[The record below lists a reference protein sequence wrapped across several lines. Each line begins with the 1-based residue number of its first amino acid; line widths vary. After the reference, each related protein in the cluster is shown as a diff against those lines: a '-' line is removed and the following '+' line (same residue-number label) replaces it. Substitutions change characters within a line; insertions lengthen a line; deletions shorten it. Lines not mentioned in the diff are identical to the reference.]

1 MHNQNPRREVGNR
14 PASAAGL
21 VSKLPPLA
29 AACALFAAAALTIGP
44 DINPVHAQNRM
55 TFSKASTSSGHIAL
69 GLAVR
74 KLSVSGTFL
83 QAPAHPDDE
92 TNALF
97 TYFGYGQGLRVI
109 DVQNNRGD
117 GGQNEIGPEL
127 FRDIAVLRSS
137 ELVSAH
143 RIDGAEQYFTR
154 AIDYGYSF
162 DPEEVITKWGR
173 KDIVGDY
180 VRLWRTLRPDV
191 IVTMNIQGRGGDR
204 AHEAT
209 TVLVRESFR
218 AAGDPSMYTD
228 QFEQGLRPWQPKKL
242 YFAGAPV
249 VPGEPGAA
257 GGGGGGGGRGG
268 RRGGGAQG
276 ADAEKL
282 TSVPTDSYDELL
294 GRTYAEIASDAH
306 SNHKCQGV
314 GGLGGGRGG
323 PGGGRGGAGGGT
335 PGAAGATADTGRGG
349 AAPAADNGRGGALA
363 GRGGAQAGRGGAQA
377 GRGGGGFGG
386 GRGYS
391 LVDTTL
397 SAQMGKQES
406 GVFEGIDTSLTSI
419 AQYAG
424 ADAPGALTGALSAIL
439 ADGKSAQKA
448 FASGDDAATAAPIE
462 AGLTKI
468 RALRSQLGGMG
479 LNDSARYEIDFRL
492 KQKERDYE
500 DAVLAAHDVTFDA
513 LADDGLV
520 IGGQP
525 VQLTLTALNH
535 GQSEVSVTGVA
546 IAGFDSPADCAS
558 GAAKKDATYTCSA
571 AAHVPKDA
579 KLTTPYF
586 NDNYWKHPENQAIQ
600 IFDPSVPFGVPFAP
614 SPFRVTFHV
623 KAGSVDVTKE
633 IPIEYRYV
641 KDIYFGDK
649 RMELNVVPDF
659 SVRVTPT
666 LAVIPAAA
674 TTAKAAERE
683 IHVSVTNGTK
693 GAAKA
698 MVALELP
705 AGWKSTPASVPVNFT
720 HEDESLSARFTV
732 TPPAQP
738 KVGDYNLR
746 AVVTSTVTGDVKFA
760 NGYQEIEYPHIQR
773 RQVVKPAEI
782 ALKVVDVKTAPNLS
796 VGYIEGVG
804 DQVPQAIQQL
814 GAKLAFIDQD
824 ELAWGDLSKHDV
836 IVTGVRAYER
846 RADLRAYNR
855 RLLDFVER
863 GGTVIVQ
870 YNKTEFNRED
880 YGPYPAKVS
889 GNRVSDELVPV
900 KVLVPNDPVFNFPN
914 KIGPAAWANWVQE
927 RGLYF
932 IGDKDAKYIDLV
944 SMTDSFKDN
953 PGEKLGS
960 LIEAKYGKG
969 RWLYLGLGLWRQ
981 LPAGTSGAYQ
991 LLANLI
997 SLPKA
1002 PAVGTPVHRA
1012 AAAPGGHQ

>member
-1 MHNQNPRREVGNR
+1 MTMQTLKSKVVLPV
-14 PASAAGL
+14 SL
-21 VSKLPPLA
+21 VA
-29 AACALFAAAALTIGP
+29 TCAAALLALGP
-44 DINPVHAQNRM
+44 AVTPVDAQNRM
-55 TFSKASTSSGHIAL
+55 TFSKASTSNGHIAL
-69 GLAVR
+69 GLALR
-74 KLSVSGTFL
+74 KLGVSGTFL

-127 FRDIAVLRSS
+127 FRDIAVLRTS
-137 ELVSAH
+137 ELLSAH

-191 IVTMNIQGRGGDR
+191 IITMNIQGRGGDR

-218 AAGDPSMYTD
+218 AAGDPSMYTE
-228 QFEQGLRPWQPKKL
+228 QFEEGLRPWQPKKL
-242 YFAGAPV
+242 YFAGALAA
-249 VPGEPGAA
+249 PGDAPAGGAA
-257 GGGGGGGGRGG
+257 GGGGGRGG
-268 RRGGGAQG
+268 RRGGGQG
-276 ADAEKL
+276 GNAANL
-282 TSVPTDSYDELL
+282 TTVPTDGYDELL
-294 GRTYAEIASDAH
+294 GRTYSEIASDAH

-323 PGGGRGGAGGGT
+323 PGGGRGGPGGGT
-335 PGAAGATADTGRGG
+335 PGAAGT
-349 AAPAADNGRGGALA
+349 AADNGRGGTPPDN
-363 GRGGAQAGRGGAQA
+363 GRAPADNGRGGAGGAQAGRGG
-377 GRGGGGFGG
+377 GGGGGFGG

-397 SAQMGKQES
+397 AGQMGKQES
-406 GVFEGIDTSLTSI
+406 GVFDGIDTSLTSI
-419 AQYAG
+419 AQYA
-424 ADAPGALTGALSAIL
+424 APNAPRALTDGLAAIL
-439 ADGKSAQKA
+439 TDGKAAQKA
-448 FASGDDAATAAPIE
+448 FADGNDAATAAPVE

-468 RALRSQLGGMG
+468 RALRAELASMG
-479 LNDSARYEIDFRL
+479 LSDSARYEVDFRL

-500 DAVLAAHDVTFDA
+500 DAVLAAHDVSFDA

-535 GQSEVSVTGVA
+535 GASEISVTNVA
-546 IAGFDSPADCAS
+546 IAGFDSPATCAP
-558 GAAKKDATYTCSA
+558 GAAKKDTTYTCSA
-571 AAHVPKDA
+571 AAHIPKDA

-586 NDNYWKHPENQAIQ
+586 NDRYWKHPENQAIQ

-614 SPFRVTFHV
+614 SPFRVTFHI

-633 IPIEYRYV
+633 FPVEYRYM

-659 SVRVTPT
+659 SVRLTPT

-674 TTAKAAERE
+674 ATPKAAERE

-698 MVALELP
+698 TVALELP
-705 AGWKSTPASVPVNFT
+705 TGWKSTPATSTVNFT
-720 HEDESLSARFTV
+720 HEDESLSARFIV
-732 TPPAQP
+732 TPPAQA

-746 AVVTSTVTGDVKFA
+746 AVVTSSVTGDEKFA

-773 RQVVKPAEI
+773 RQVIEPAEI
-782 ALKVVDVKTAPNLS
+782 ALKVVDVKTAPNLN

-804 DQVPQAIQQL
+804 DQVPQAIEQL
-814 GAKLAFIDQD
+814 GAKLAFIGQD
-824 ELAWGDLSKHDV
+824 ELAWGDLAKHDV

-870 YNKTEFNRED
+870 YNKMEFNRED

-889 GNRVSDELVPV
+889 GNRITDETAPV
-900 KVLVPNDPVFNFPN
+900 KVLVANNPVFNFPN
-914 KIGPAAWANWVQE
+914 KIGPTAWANWVQE

-932 IGDKDAKYIDLV
+932 IGDKDPKYIDLV
-944 SMTDSFKDN
+944 SMTDPFKDN

-981 LPAGTSGAYQ
+981 LPAGTTGAYQ
-991 LLANLI
+991 LLANLL

-1002 PAVGTPVHRA
+1002 PAAAPVHRTT
-1012 AAAPGGHQ
+1012 GGN